1 MMKRYTA
8 LIASTL
14 LIAAAIY
21 AGGNFIEGN
30 TAKVETQVLEK
41 TQVEHKVTCTGRVES
56 ANTQK
61 VYLPSNADAEEVYVS
76 LGDWVE
82 EGDALMCVSR
92 SASPTDSSQSE
103 GQEPSEQQIPQSILE
118 QLPSGITAQQAQ
130 EAYSSY
136 LSGQNSVSAGT
147 SAQGQSSTDPK
158 EGEREEI
165 TAPISGV
172 VSQMDLN
179 EGSGG
184 TLVISDTDNLQVRLS
199 VPESQISSIQVGQ
212 PVSINGV
219 GFQDSTYHGVVES
232 IANIA
237 KQQVSTAGEETVV
250 EVLVRVEDA
259 DSKMK
264 SGFSAKC
271 EITTAV
277 DSDLLLV
284 PYESVYAEENG
295 QEYVYLNQEGRASK
309 CYITTGREF
318 EEGFEVLSG
327 LQEGDE
333 VIVSANFIKDRAWLV
348 VNSKEGEE
356 DV

>member
-1 MMKRYTA
+1 
-8 LIASTL
+8 
-14 LIAAAIY
+14 
-21 AGGNFIEGN
+21 
-30 TAKVETQVLEK
+30 
-41 TQVEHKVTCTGRVES
+41 
-56 ANTQK
+56 
-61 VYLPSNADAEEVYVS
+61 
-76 LGDWVE
+76 
-82 EGDALMCVSR
+82 MCVSHPL
-92 SASPTDSSQSE
+92 SSSGSPQSE
-103 GQEPSEQQIPQSILE
+103 EQEASTQQIPQSLLN

-130 EAYSSY
+130 EAYNNY
-136 LSGQNSVSAGT
+136 LSEQSSVSSGT
-147 SAQGQSSTDPK
+147 STQGQSDADPI
-158 EGEREEI
+158 EAEREEI

-172 VSQMDLN
+172 VSEMDLN

-184 TLVISDTDNLQVRLS
+184 ALVISDTDNLQVRLS
-199 VPESQISSIQVGQ
+199 VPESQIPAIQVGQ

-237 KQQVSTAGEETVV
+237 KQQVSTTGEETVV

-271 EITTAV
+271 EITTAT

-284 PYESVYAEENG
+284 PYESVYAEDNG
-295 QEYVYLNQEGRASK
+295 QEYVFLNKEGKASK

-327 LQEGDE
+327 IQEGDE
-333 VIVSANFIKDRAWLV
+333 VIISANFVKDKAWLV
-348 VNSKEGEE
+348 VNNKEGEE
-356 DV
+356 NV

>member
-1 MMKRYTA
+1 MKKYTV

-30 TAKVETQVLEK
+30 TAKVETQVLVK

-61 VYLPSNADAEEVYVS
+61 VYLPSNAEAEEVYVS
-76 LGDWVE
+76 LGDCVE
-82 EGDALMCVSR
+82 EGEVLMCVSHPI
-92 SASPTDSSQSE
+92 SSSGSPQSE
-103 GQEPSEQQIPQSILE
+103 EQEASTQQIPQSLLN

-130 EAYSSY
+130 EAYNNY
-136 LSGQNSVSAGT
+136 LSEQSSVSSGT
-147 SAQGQSSTDPK
+147 SAQGQSDADHI
-158 EGEREEI
+158 EAEREEI

-172 VSQMDLN
+172 VSEMDLN

-184 TLVISDTDNLQVRLS
+184 ALVISDTDNLQVRLS
-199 VPESQISSIQVGQ
+199 VPESQIPAIQVGQ

-219 GFQDSTYHGVVES
+219 GFQGSTYHGVVES

-237 KQQVSTAGEETVV
+237 KQQVSTTGEETVV

-271 EITTAV
+271 EITTAT

-284 PYESVYAEENG
+284 PYESVYAEDNG
-295 QEYVYLNQEGRASK
+295 QEYVFLNKEGKASK

-327 LQEGDE
+327 IQEGDE
-333 VIVSANFIKDRAWLV
+333 VIISANFVKDKAWLV
-348 VNSKEGEE
+348 VNNKEGEE
-356 DV
+356 NV

>member
-1 MMKRYTA
+1 MKKYTA

-61 VYLPSNADAEEVYVS
+61 VYLPSNAEAEEVYVS

-82 EGDALMCVSR
+82 EGEALMCVSR
-92 SASPTDSSQSE
+92 SLSSGSSQNE
-103 GQEPSEQQIPQSILE
+103 EQEASNQQIPQSLLD

-130 EAYSSY
+130 EAYNSY
-136 LSGQNSVSAGT
+136 LSGQNSVSTGT
-147 SAQGQSSTDPK
+147 SAQGQNSDNTI
-158 EGEREEI
+158 GTEREEI

-172 VSQMDLN
+172 VSEMNLN

-184 TLVISDTDNLQVRLS
+184 ALVISDTDNLQVRLS
-199 VPESQISSIQVGQ
+199 VPESQISAIQVGQ
-212 PVSINGV
+212 SVSINGV
-219 GFQDSTYHGVVES
+219 GFQDTTYHGVVES

-237 KQQVSTAGEETVV
+237 KQQVSTTGEETVV

-277 DSDLLLV
+277 DSDLLLA

-295 QEYVYLNQEGRASK
+295 QEYVYLNKEGKASK

-333 VIVSANFIKDRAWLV
+333 VIVSANFVKDQAWLV
-348 VNSKEGEE
+348 VNNKEGEE